1 MGLFNFFKKKPK
13 EQKPEASVRVILR
26 DADGNEI
33 DTDSEEYKREREE
46 WERLERERK
55 ISQEKQQTANR
66 QFLSEAGVDID
77 SFIPERVISDA
88 IALIGSVCP
97 PMQTYH
103 CDLRKSEPNIVFSS
117 PTKTGKVP
125 KNVVVAHMSHD
136 EVIER
141 PSGIEGFPHLEYG
154 DSLIVHLHYLSDGSV
169 NMADIYG
176 WHAHFGQGVIIRRF
190 GDEHRVVEVKR
201 VAPKSDGVWTSLY
214 KNPKPDSNDI
224 GLEQLEKSVRHIFS
238 R

>member
-1 MGLFNFFKKKPK
+1 MGLLDFFKKPK
-13 EQKPEASVRVILR
+13 TQEPKVSIKVIYR

-33 DTDSEEYKREREE
+33 DTDSEEFRREQEE
-46 WERLERERK
+46 LERLERERK
-55 ISQEKQQTANR
+55 QKQDQQQAENR
-66 QFLSEAGVDID
+66 LFLSEAGVNIE
-77 SFIPERVISDA
+77 SFTPERVISDA

-97 PMQTYH
+97 PMQAYH

-141 PSGIEGFPHLEYG
+141 PSGIEGFPHLEHG
-154 DSLIVHLHYLSDGSV
+154 DSLIVHLHYLSDGSI

-190 GDEHRVVEVKR
+190 GDEHRIVEVKR
-201 VAPKSDGVWTSLY
+201 AAPKSEGVWTSLY

-224 GLEQLEKSVRHIFS
+224 GLEQLEKSVRHIFGS
-238 R
+238 

>member
-103 CDLRKSEPNIVFSS
+103 CDLHKSEPNIVFSS

-190 GDEHRVVEVKR
+190 GDEHRIVEVKR